1 MSQDRLSGGPDL
13 VELAGMPTIAGLV
26 VRPFDPDRDYPAL
39 ADLIALVNTH
49 DGVDWLPSVEA
60 LRNDWTHT
68 DGFDPG
74 SDVLVAQLDGVLV
87 AFADLVWRVRGASVH
102 QGITVVVAPHLRRQ
116 GIGTALR
123 LWAESSVIRGLAAG
137 GRGAG
142 LGFPHVLAG
151 WAELEVP
158 EVHPWAIAAGYRVDG
173 YGVMMTRPL
182 SKAIL
187 PVPLPEGLE
196 LRPVGVE
203 DHRAIWEADTEAF
216 QDHRDPDRR
225 TEADYEGWF
234 AQPDLD
240 TTRWLVA
247 WDGDQVAGSVLNF
260 VFANENERLGVNR
273 GWLEHVSVRRPWR
286 RRGLAS
292 ALITRSMELLRDLG
306 LDEAALGADAE
317 NLSGAVRLYEALGF
331 RRVRTAARYRKPI
344 PGFEA
349 PPAVAPS
356 ASTGAASMPGALG

>member
-1 MSQDRLSGGPDL
+1 MSQDRSSGDL
-13 VELAGMPTIAGLV
+13 EPVELVGMPTIAGLA
-26 VRPFDPDRDYPAL
+26 VRPFDPQRDYA
-39 ADLIALVNTH
+39 AMAELIALVNTH

-60 LRNDWTHT
+60 LLNDWTHT

-74 SDVLVAQLDGVLV
+74 TDVLVVEHGGVMV
-87 AFADLVWRVRGASVH
+87 ASADRGWRVRGAQVH
-102 QGITVVVAPHLRRQ
+102 QGITVLVAPNLRKQ

-123 LWAESSVIRGLAAG
+123 VWAESSVVRGLAAG
-137 GRGAG
+137 GRGAD
-142 LGFPHVLAG
+142 LALPHIFAG

-158 EVHPWAIAAGYRVDG
+158 EVHPWATAAGYRVDG

-182 SKAIL
+182 SEPII

-196 LRPVGVE
+196 LRPVRVE
-203 DHRAIWEADTEAF
+203 DHRAIWDADTEAF

-247 WDGDQVAGSVLNF
+247 WDGNQIAGSVLNF
-260 VFANENERLGVNR
+260 VFPNENERLGVSR

-306 LDEAALGADAE
+306 LREAALGADAE

-331 RRVRTAARYRKPI
+331 QRARTAARYRKPV

-349 PPAVAPS
+349 ATAPAAPAA
-356 ASTGAASMPGALG
+356 ASTPTPEVRG